1 MIKTEGN
8 QNGNSSEL
16 RSPSPTWED
25 ELKRGI
31 EMSEEDLSA
40 EIRRASRTATALVE
54 AQKRRNAA
62 SGHLI

>member
-1 MIKTEGN
+1 MIKSEGN
-8 QNGNSSEL
+8 QNGNVSEP

-31 EMSEEDLSA
+31 SMSEEDLET

-54 AQKRRNAA
+54 AQKRRKAA
-62 SGHLI
+62 SSHML